1 MAQRPIKLQ
10 LHGHTL
16 DGGRRYKNTTSKTH
30 DTVSDGHHRPQ
41 TANSSKSQNK
51 NAKKDKPENADP
63 AKKRSIQ
70 TQQNSSRDSNG
81 NIQTQWPSTQR
92 IQTKPRSKT
101 AHEDRISC
109 NLDWLVTPN
118 NSANTHPPQTT
129 HRAVDCRVY
138 RSVRNIQSGPPPII
152 QDILYIQTNNIW
164 HSTLKHTKT
173 LKTHILCRSSWAV
186 RARAD
191 DAAPNKWS
199 WWYTERAERT
209 PSQYTQRPP
218 IRERNDPL
226 HVIVAENC
234 RFKQCCESLGNRMG
248 MDRAFGNARGSQCGW
263 LCFGESRIYEN
274 CNPALYT
281 VIMEVISCRQ
291 TGQRLQYCLL
301 RSAHSLQYAACPQGA
316 ITVLTSCSV
325 QIQHTFFSSL
335 SPC

>member
-1 MAQRPIKLQ
+1 MFQRGDK
-10 LHGHTL
+10 
-16 DGGRRYKNTTSKTH
+16 
-30 DTVSDGHHRPQ
+30 HHRSQWLRDRSNYNYMVTHWMAVEVTRTRPQ
-41 TANSSKSQNK
+41 KHTTRSPMATTDHKLPTHRNHKTKTQKRTNRRMLTLQKKEHPNS
-51 NAKKDKPENADP
+51 A
-63 AKKRSIQ
+63 
-70 TQQNSSRDSNG
+70 NSSRDSNG

-173 LKTHILCRSSWAV
+173 LKTHILCRSSWAD

-199 WWYTERAERT
+199 SWYTERAERT

-226 HVIVAENC
+226 HVIE
-234 RFKQCCESLGNRMG
+234 
-248 MDRAFGNARGSQCGW
+248 
-263 LCFGESRIYEN
+263 
-274 CNPALYT
+274 
-281 VIMEVISCRQ
+281 
-291 TGQRLQYCLL
+291 
-301 RSAHSLQYAACPQGA
+301 
-316 ITVLTSCSV
+316 
-325 QIQHTFFSSL
+325 
-335 SPC
+335 